1 MPAKLPRPSPQP
13 MTLTA
18 ISGTDEWRAL
28 LPTARRTFVLWT
40 ENGFHLEQA
49 VRSANSMDK
58 TFQEENVEP
67 TVQHLLADENFLAAQ
82 KMFTEPVVGIV
93 ARAS

>member
-1 MPAKLPRPSPQP
+1 MPARLPRQSPRP
-13 MTLTA
+13 MSLTA
-18 ISGTDEWRAL
+18 ISGTPEWRQL
-28 LPTARRTFVLWT
+28 NPPARRTFVLWS

-49 VRSANSMDK
+49 VRSANSLNSEFWESD
-58 TFQEENVEP
+58 VAL
-67 TVQHLLADENFLAAQ
+67 TVQTLLKNPNFVAAQ